1 MDHQKAATQRIV
13 GILKLRDLIDWESFR
28 PLSLSKH
35 SPTISQIFSIQTD
48 QLKKMHIL
56 WNDWRQL
63 TRIVQ
68 IPNKIP
74 ATLKLMKFI
83 LIALSSLLSFSIA
96 LANPVVYEG
105 SSGPGKGKHIVFVAS
120 DHEYRTEETC
130 PALAR
135 ILAEHHGFKT
145 TVCFGVDEKG
155 FIKAGASNING
166 LEALKTADLM
176 VIFARFLDLP
186 DDQMKHIADYVDRG
200 GPVVGLRTS
209 SHAFK
214 IPAGKKYS
222 HYSFQYKG
230 KEFEKGF
237 GHQVLGNTWVGHYG
251 RNHKQATRI
260 QILPAQKSNVIL
272 TGVADNALT
281 MAGAYVGIPDDTFTV
296 LTESQPLNG
305 MTKDSP
311 ADETKKPSPS
321 TWTREYKSK
330 SGKKARV
337 FHSTQGASQDI
348 LDPNYRRLI
357 LNGIYWAAGM
367 EKDIKADSKIDFMG
381 DYKPS
386 SFSFGGEVK
395 GVKPSDLADIKS
407 PIMPK
412 KKAGK

>member
-1 MDHQKAATQRIV
+1 MR
-13 GILKLRDLIDWESFR
+13 
-28 PLSLSKH
+28 
-35 SPTISQIFSIQTD
+35 
-48 QLKKMHIL
+48 
-56 WNDWRQL
+56 
-63 TRIVQ
+63 
-68 IPNKIP
+68 
-74 ATLKLMKFI
+74 FI
-83 LIALSSLLSFSIA
+83 LLFLFTLLPITA
-96 LANPVVYEG
+96 QITYEG
-105 SSGPGKGKHIVFVAS
+105 KSGPGKGKHIVFVAS

-145 TVCFGVDEKG
+145 TVCFGVDEQG
-155 FIKAGASNING
+155 FIKAGASNVKG
-166 LEALKTADLM
+166 LEALKDADLI

-186 DDQMKHIADYVDRG
+186 DDQMKHIDDYLTRG

-209 SHAFK
+209 SHAFNIK
-214 IPAGKKYS
+214 GGKTYSKYD
-222 HYSFQYKG
+222 FQYKG
-230 KEFEKGF
+230 KDYEKGF

-251 RNHKQATRI
+251 QNHKQATRI
-260 QILPAQKSNVIL
+260 QIIPAQKDHVIL

-281 MAGAYVGIPDDTFTV
+281 IAGAYVGIPDDTFTV

-305 MTKDSP
+305 MTIEAP

-321 TWTREYKSK
+321 TWTREYTSK
-330 SGKKARV
+330 SGKKGRV

-367 EKDIKADSKIDFMG
+367 EDAIKADSTIDFVG
-381 DYKPS
+381 DYTPS

-395 GVKPSDLADIKS
+395 GVKPSDLADLMS

-412 KKAGK
+412 KK